1 MGATRIP
8 AMLTPSHSANTQ
20 PTSRSA
26 SFPAVKR
33 AMSLTATL
41 LVGALGLTACGPGYD
56 EPNDAAEQFGNQLE
70 SDQLEAFEGASLS
83 QNSADPAAIVESTQA
98 LMHYPRSVTLDSVAV
113 DDQDQTSDDEVVTA
127 TAQYTVTW
135 NLSEQTTTEDEE
147 TQDDSEDTAES
158 ESETDDEWSYTTEA
172 SLIWDEEADTWQPQ
186 LEADTLVPGLVDG
199 GQVVVDV
206 DAAPR
211 GDILDTHGEP
221 LATERPVY
229 RIGIDKL
236 HVLNQLSDDGTDPTE
251 EELEEALTS
260 SATELAESLELD
272 PEPFVER
279 VLAAGERAWVEFI
292 VLRDDDET
300 EVPLTEISDIL
311 GAIAREDSM
320 VLGPTS
326 TFARSLLGTYGQPT
340 AEQVENS
347 DGEFTAGVATGLSG
361 LQRTYNDQLSGTDG
375 VEIFVDNSEAE
386 GSPDTTPVEFSRD
399 VTDGTAITTTLDTRI
414 QELAEQS
421 IRDAEEPAGM
431 VVIRPSDGH
440 ILAAADGPQDLTWP
454 LAMTASYAPGSTFK
468 VVTALAMLRNGMTPD
483 STVSCPETLNV
494 GGLEISNFEYYP
506 SEFVGDITL
515 ADAIAQSCN
524 TAFVGQYE
532 DISPQQE
539 HNAAAALGLVPEPVV
554 GFDGA
559 RLGTVPT
566 DVEDTTHAAGLFGQ
580 GAVEASPLGMATV
593 AASVAAGQTVTPILV
608 AEPSVEPTDNDNLP
622 VEEPLTDEEAEQ
634 LRELMAGPVE
644 SGTVPILQDVPG
656 SPVLAKT
663 GTAESEADGEAVAHT
678 WLIATQDDIAVS
690 LFFHDGIGGA
700 QTNGP
705 VLQEFLTELNDLT
718 TND

>member
-1 MGATRIP
+1 MAATRIP
-8 AMLTPSHSANTQ
+8 TMLTPSHSANTQ
-20 PTSRSA
+20 HTSRSA
-26 SFPAVKR
+26 LFPAGKR
-33 AMSLTATL
+33 ALSLTATL

-56 EPNDAAEQFGNQLE
+56 DPNDAAEQLGNQLE
-70 SDQLEAFEGASLS
+70 SDQLAGFEGASLS
-83 QNSADPAAIVESTQA
+83 QDSADPAAIVESAQA

-127 TAQYTVTW
+127 TAQYTITW
-135 NLSEQTTTEDEE
+135 NLSGQTATEDEE
-147 TQDDSEDTAES
+147 TQDDSDDTDES
-158 ESETDDEWSYTTEA
+158 KSEADDEWSYTTEA

-279 VLAAGERAWVEFI
+279 VLTAGERAWVEFI
-292 VLRDDDET
+292 VLRDDEET

-347 DGEFTAGVATGLSG
+347 DGEFTAGIATGLSG

-375 VEIFVDNSEAE
+375 VEIFVDNSAAD
-386 GSPDTTPVEFSRD
+386 GSPDSTPVEFSRD
-399 VTDGTAITTTLDTRI
+399 VTAGTAITTTLDTRI

-421 IRDAEEPAGM
+421 TRDAEEPAGM
-431 VVIRPSDGH
+431 VVVRPSDGH
-440 ILAAADGPQDLTWP
+440 ILAAADGPEDLTWP

-524 TAFVGQYE
+524 TAFVGQHQ

-539 HNAAAALGLVPEPVV
+539 HHAAAALGLVPEPVV

-566 DVEDTTHAAGLFGQ
+566 DVEGTTHAAGLFGQ

-608 AEPSVEPTDNDNLP
+608 AEPSVDPTDNDHLP

-634 LRELMAGPVE
+634 LRELMTGPVE
-644 SGTVPILQDVPG
+644 SGTVPILQEVPG

-705 VLQEFLTELNDLT
+705 VLQEFLTELNELT
-718 TND
+718 TSD